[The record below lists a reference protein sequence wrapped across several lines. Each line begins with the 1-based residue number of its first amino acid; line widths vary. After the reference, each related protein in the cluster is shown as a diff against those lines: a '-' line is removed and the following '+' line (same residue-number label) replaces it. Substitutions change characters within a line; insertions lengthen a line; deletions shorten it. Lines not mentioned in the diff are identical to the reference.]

1 MTAQSWLTIV
11 VPVLIALIGAWFGLR
26 GTRTTADTSALADA
40 ARYWQDATKRLDGQM
55 QQMQATLDSMEE
67 TVDRVSREN
76 KVLAHEN
83 RTFRDVLLGVI
94 ERLERI
100 PPAAAAEVVRFILD
114 RIPGL
119 TVTERQGHE

>member
-1 MTAQSWLTIV
+1 MTAPSWLTIA
-11 VPVLIALIGAWFGLR
+11 VPALVALIGAWAALR
-26 GTRTTADTSALADA
+26 GTRTTTTTSSLADA
-40 ARYWQDATKRLDGQM
+40 ARYWQDATKRLDEQV
-55 QQMQATLDSMEE
+55 QAMEARLDE
-67 TVDRVSREN
+67 VSAEN

-83 RTFRDVLLGVI
+83 RLFRDVIRGVI

-119 TVTERQGHE
+119 TVTERQDHD

>member
-1 MTAQSWLTIV
+1 MTAHPWLTIV
-11 VPVLIALIGAWFGLR
+11 VPALIGLIGAWFGLR

-40 ARYWQDATKRLDGQM
+40 ARYWQDATKRLDEQIQRM
-55 QQMQATLDSMEE
+55 QTTLDSMEE

-83 RTFRDVLLGVI
+83 RVFRDVLLGVI

-119 TVTERQGHE
+119 TTTERQGHE